1 MTERNI
7 KKTLTAGFFAFLA
20 SLFFPQVTLK
30 GCRQL
35 EAAPLRLASRF
46 CWGFGFFCCLFFTP
60 WPLSQMLS
68 LSKDFMERALAGKSS
83 N

>member
-30 GCRQL
+30 GCRQS
-35 EAAPLRLASRF
+35 EAAPLRLSSRF
-46 CWGFGFFCCLFFTP
+46 FWGLGVFCCLFFTP

-68 LSKDFMERALAGKSS
+68 LSKDFMEGALAGKSS